1 MSGISIKRIFRDVMN
16 IKKDPLEDQG
26 IYIHWNEEE
35 IYKVKALIIGPENTP
50 YEYGNYLFD
59 ITFPTEYPHK
69 PPTVTF
75 QTRHTNI
82 RFNPNLYCCG
92 KVCVSILNTW
102 SGPQWTSCQSLRS
115 VLLSLQT
122 LLNEN
127 PIQNEPGFENE
138 NGERS
143 RLYNEILE
151 YQNFN
156 IAILKM
162 INYPETFDI
171 FIPQMRESFINNY
184 DKIMSRLKKH
194 TNKNVNVFSPI
205 YNISVNANY
214 KKLIPEIKELYLSF
228 TVDLNVSSSLVVE
241 PEKKINK
248 CPTQKSKNYDVGYI
262 LLSSNDNN
270 KYVVYQDKN
279 NVKKWKKYKENII
292 L

>member
-59 ITFPTEYPHK
+59 ITFPSEYPHK

-75 QTRHTNI
+75 QTRHPNI

-115 VLLSLQT
+115 ILLSLQT
-122 LLNEN
+122 LLNKN
-127 PIQNEPGFENE
+127 PIRNEPGFENE
-138 NGERS
+138 NGKRS
-143 RLYNEILE
+143 KLYNQILE
-151 YQNFN
+151 YENYN

-162 INYPETFDI
+162 INYPGNFDM
-171 FIPQMRESFINNY
+171 FIPQMRETFIHNY
-184 DKIMSRLKKH
+184 DKILLQLLKH
-194 TNKNVNVFSPI
+194 TNKNINMYSPI
-205 YNISVNANY
+205 YNMFVKANY
-214 KKLIPEIKELYLSF
+214 DKIISDIKELYLSF
-228 TVDLNVSSSLVVE
+228 TVDLYTPSVE
-241 PEKKINK
+241 NKKKSRK
-248 CPTQKSKNYDVGYI
+248 CPNQKSNNYEVGSI

-270 KYVVYQDKN
+270 KYIVYQDKN
-279 NVKKWKKYKENII
+279 NVKKWKKYKEDI
-292 L
+292 LLL